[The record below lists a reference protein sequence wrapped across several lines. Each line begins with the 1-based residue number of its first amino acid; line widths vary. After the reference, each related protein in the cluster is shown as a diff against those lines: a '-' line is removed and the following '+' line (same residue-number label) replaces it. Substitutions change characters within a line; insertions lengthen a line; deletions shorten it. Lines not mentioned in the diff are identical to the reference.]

1 MTSRTARRTL
11 LALLFAAS
19 AIIAGCVASPPESA
33 GTRGTPVAPDMVVR
47 VDQVGYGIGEAKRAY
62 VMGAVD
68 TLRAARFAIVDE
80 RGTIIRDG
88 ALGPES
94 GPWNDAYPS
103 VRAIDFSAVE
113 EPGTYSI
120 EVSGDDVSADSPTF
134 VIAPV
139 PSLVQPLADLAV
151 RFFQAQRDGRDV
163 IPTVLDREPS
173 HLLDEQ
179 ATVYETPDYRHDG
192 ATLTVDRLTPTP
204 RGPVD
209 VSGGWFDAGDFL
221 KFTGTAAYATAQ
233 QLLALRHQRTTKTD
247 LNDEAD
253 FGLSWLEHMWDP
265 QTKTLLLQVGIGN
278 GNESIRSDHDVW
290 RLPEADDL
298 STAEPGDPDFTIS
311 HRPVFAAN
319 DPGAPIPPSV
329 AGRVAAAFALDAQ
342 RASADGNDAR
352 ARTRLEAAAQILAQA
367 DTAPQ
372 DAQAFGTAVPA
383 EFYPESS
390 WQDDLE
396 FAAVELATAGRA
408 LGDDRADEW
417 QRQAATWAAAY
428 IASDTTG
435 TLGVADVSA
444 LAHADLIA
452 LGDASAPRLLE
463 DLRRQLDTG
472 VEHAAADPFSAGAST
487 LDFDSVPFTF
497 GLVATAALY
506 ESSSGDDSYRD
517 FASTQRAWA
526 LGANAWGSSFMVGAG
541 SVYPECPEHQ
551 VANLTDG
558 ADELLGAVVNGPNA
572 ADKLVELNA
581 FDTMVPCAANGAD
594 DVPYATFDGHGS
606 RYLDE
611 VGAWQTV
618 EPSLD
623 FTSTALLAY
632 TLTAQLPS

>member
-19 AIIAGCVASPPESA
+19 ATLAGCVASPPESA
-33 GTRGTPVAPDMVVR
+33 GTRGTPVVPDIVVR
-47 VDQVGYGIGEAKRAY
+47 VDQVGYGIGEAKQAY

-134 VIAPV
+134 VIAAV
-139 PSLVQPLADLAV
+139 PALVQPLADLTV

-179 ATVYETPDYRHDG
+179 ATVYETPEYADDG
-192 ATLTVDRLTPTP
+192 ATLTVDRLTPMP

-233 QLLALRHQRTTKTD
+233 QLLALRHQATPNAGLD
-247 LNDEAD
+247 AEAD
-253 FGLSWLEHMWDP
+253 FGLRWLDRMWDP
-265 QTKTLLLQVGIGN
+265 QTKTLFLQVGIGN

-290 RLPEADDL
+290 RLPEADDR

-319 DPGAPIPPSV
+319 DPGAPIPPAV
-329 AGRVAAAFALDAQ
+329 AGRVAAAFALEAQ
-342 RASADGNDAR
+342 RAAARGDGAR
-352 ARTRLEAAAQILAQA
+352 ARARLDTAAEILAQA
-367 DTAPQ
+367 DTAPA
-372 DAQAFGTAVPA
+372 DARALGTAVPA
-383 EFYPESS
+383 EFYPEAS

-396 FAAVELATAGRA
+396 FAAVELATAGGA
-408 LGDDRADEW
+408 LGDARAGEW
-417 QRQAATWAAAY
+417 QRQAATWAAEY
-428 IASDTTG
+428 IDSDATG
-435 TLGVADVSA
+435 ALGVADVSA

-452 LGDASAPRLLE
+452 LGDTSTPRLLD
-463 DLRRQLDTG
+463 DLRRQLDSG
-472 VEHAAADPFSAGAST
+472 VEHAASDPFAASAST
-487 LDFDSVPFTF
+487 LYFDSVPFTF

-506 ESSSGDDSYRD
+506 ESASGDDAYRD
-517 FASTQRAWA
+517 FASAQRAWA
-526 LGANAWGSSFMVGAG
+526 LGANPWGSSFMIGAG
-541 SVYPECPEHQ
+541 TVYPRCPEHQ
-551 VANLTDG
+551 VANLTPG

-572 ADKLVELNA
+572 DDKLDELNG
-581 FDTMVPCAANGAD
+581 FDTMVPCSATGAGD
-594 DVPYATFDGHGS
+594 MPYTTFDGQGS
-606 RYLDE
+606 RYLDD

-623 FTSTALLAY
+623 FTSTALLAFA
-632 TLTAQLPS
+632 LTAQLPV

>member
-19 AIIAGCVASPPESA
+19 ATLAGCVASPPESA

-80 RGTIIRDG
+80 RSTIIRDG

-139 PSLVQPLADLAV
+139 PALVQPLADLTV

-163 IPTVLDREPS
+163 IPSVLDREPS

-179 ATVYETPDYRHDG
+179 ATVYETPDYRDDG

-204 RGPVD
+204 RVPVD

-233 QLLALRHQRTTKTD
+233 QLLALRQQSTPNTD
-247 LNDEAD
+247 LDDEAD

-265 QTKTLLLQVGIGN
+265 QTKTLFLQVGIGN

-298 STAEPGDPDFTIS
+298 LTAQPGDPDFTIS

-342 RASADGNDAR
+342 RASADGNNAR

-372 DAQAFGTAVPA
+372 DAQALGTAVPA

-390 WQDDLE
+390 WKDDLE

-408 LGDDRADEW
+408 LGDDRAAEW

-428 IASDTTG
+428 NASDTTG

-452 LGDASAPRLLE
+452 LGDASASRLLE

-526 LGANAWGSSFMVGAG
+526 LGANAWGSSFMIGAG

-551 VANLTDG
+551 VANLTEST
-558 ADELLGAVVNGPNA
+558 DELLGAVVNGPNA
-572 ADKLVELNA
+572 AEKLVELNA
-581 FDTMVPCAANGAD
+581 FDTMVLCAANGAD
-594 DVPYATFDGHGS
+594 DVPYATFDGNGS